1 VHMSEKGK
9 WIAVETISQRGSGYK
24 GK

>member
-9 WIAVETISQRGSGYK
+9 WIAVETISQRGSGNK